1 MKCSS
6 YFKDITL
13 SVERRNNRKL
23 IAGVVERPGLEA
35 TTVNMSERGGCH
47 ELEHDSGCGEG
58 EGEQL

>member
-23 IAGVVERPGLEA
+23 IAGVVERPDLEA
-35 TTVNMSERGGCH
+35 MTVNLRDKVVMS
-47 ELEHDSGCGEG
+47 
-58 EGEQL
+58 